1 MPEFVFELSL
11 KAIVRVRAETKADA
25 RQALTSSVLRSPS
38 ANDIRLANEANFI
51 AGMEGTMT
59 EVDFSIVDNS
69 VKLKNVLDEGS

>member
-1 MPEFVFELSL
+1 MPEFVFEVSL
-11 KAIVRVRAETKADA
+11 KAIVRVRAETEADA
-25 RQALTSSVLRSPS
+25 RQALTSSVLGSPS

-59 EVDFSIVDNS
+59 EVDFSIVDNP